1 MRQAGI
7 VAAGA
12 LYALDHH
19 VERLADDHALAAS
32 LARGLAEVP
41 GVTLDPA
48 SVTTNIVVFEV
59 ADAPALVAALAD
71 AGVKM
76 GALGPTTVRAV
87 THLDVD
93 ADGAERAVEAVRAAL
108 ARRVASSSAQPD

>member
-1 MRQAGI
+1 M
-7 VAAGA
+7 
-12 LYALDHH
+12 
-19 VERLADDHALAAS
+19 
-32 LARGLAEVP
+32 
-41 GVTLDPA
+41 TLDPA

-76 GALGPTTVRAV
+76 GALGPRTVRAV

-93 ADGAERAVEAVRAAL
+93 AGGAERAVAAVRAAL
-108 ARRVASSSAQPD
+108 STG

>member
-7 VAAGA
+7 IAAGA

-32 LARGLAEVP
+32 LARELAEVQ

-48 SVTTNIVVFEV
+48 TVTTNIVVFEV
-59 ADAPALVAALAD
+59 ADAPALVASLAD
-71 AGVKM
+71 AGVRV

-93 ADGAERAVEAVRAAL
+93 ADGVAQAVEAVRTAL
-108 ARRVASSSAQPD
+108 AGASARPAAPR